1 MGARRPR
8 RREQVMTATARPR
21 VGFVGLGVMGSAMAG
36 NVLATGAFEVG
47 GFDIDADRRRAFA
60 EAGAVA
66 YDDLAALA
74 AASDIV
80 LTSLPSAAAFAAVL
94 DGLAAH
100 ARPGTV
106 VVETSTLDL
115 RTKLDGAARLA
126 GAGIEMLDAP
136 VSGTGAQARTGD
148 LIAYVSGA
156 PEAIERARSLVEAF
170 TRAHFELGDVGK
182 GTLMKLVA
190 NHLVA
195 VHNVAAAEALGF
207 AQDLGLDLRQVLAA
221 VGDGAGAS
229 RMFGVRGPDMV
240 QGRYE
245 PASIRMDVFAKDLE
259 IIGTAAAEA
268 GTATP
273 LFDAARAVYRDGLS
287 DGLVASD
294 TAVVFEVLRRQPRP
308 NEPAPSGRRESTSIT
323 DRKEQP

>member
-1 MGARRPR
+1 MNATGRP
-8 RREQVMTATARPR
+8 V

-36 NVLATGAFEVG
+36 NVLARGAFEVHG
-47 GFDIDADRRRAFA
+47 YDIDADRRRAFTD
-60 EAGAVA
+60 AGGVVH
-66 YDDLAALA
+66 DDLASLVA
-74 AASDIV
+74 AGDLV
-80 LTSLPSAAAFAAVL
+80 LTSLPSAAAFESVL
-94 DGLAAH
+94 GGLVEH

-126 GAGIEMLDAP
+126 RTGVEMLDCP
-136 VSGTGAQARTGD
+136 LSGTGAQARAGD
-148 LIAYVSGA
+148 LVAYVSGA
-156 PEAIERARSLVEAF
+156 PEAVGRARSLVEAF
-170 TRAHFELGDVGK
+170 TRAHFELGEVGN

-207 AQDLGLDLRQVLAA
+207 AQDLGLDLWQVLAA
-221 VGDGAGAS
+221 VGDGAGGS
-229 RMFGVRGPDMV
+229 RMLGVRGPDMV
-240 QGRYE
+240 RGRYE

-259 IIGTAAAEA
+259 IIGAAAAEA
-268 GTATP
+268 GTVTP

-294 TAVVFEVLRRQPRP
+294 TAVVFEVLRGHPRP
-308 NEPAPSGRRESTSIT
+308 RDPAPSGRRASESV
-323 DRKEQP
+323 DNGREHA

>member
-1 MGARRPR
+1 MTGAG
-8 RREQVMTATARPR
+8 RPR

-36 NVLATGAFEVG
+36 HVLAAGTFEVHG
-47 GFDIDADRRRAFA
+47 YDIDAERRRAFA
-60 EAGAVA
+60 DAGGTAHDELAPLVA
-66 YDDLAALA
+66 GSDL
-74 AASDIV
+74 V
-80 LTSLPSAAAFAAVL
+80 LTSLPSAPAFETVL
-94 DGLAAH
+94 DGLVGD

-126 GAGIEMLDAP
+126 REGVEMLDCP
-136 VSGTGAQARTGD
+136 VSGTGAQARAGD
-148 LIAYVSGA
+148 LVAYVSGA
-156 PEAIERARSLVEAF
+156 PEPIRRARGLIEAF
-170 TRAHFELGDVGK
+170 TRAQYELGAVGN
-182 GTLMKLVA
+182 GTRMKLVA

-229 RMFGVRGPDMV
+229 RMLDVRGPEMV
-240 QGRYE
+240 RRRYQ

-259 IIGTAAAEA
+259 IIGGTAAEA

-273 LFDAARAVYRDGLS
+273 LFDAARGVYRDGLA
-287 DGLVASD
+287 DGLLASD
-294 TAVVFEVLRRQPRP
+294 TAVVFEVLRRASAFRRP
-308 NEPAPSGRRESTSIT
+308 ATGGRRASTSV
-323 DRKEQP
+323 DGRKEYP